1 MPFIADLHLHSRYSR
16 ATSREMEVESLSGWA
31 RKKGIALLGTGDF
44 THPTYFAELKSK
56 LIPAEP
62 GLYRLKKGDQG
73 VRFILQVEVSNIYQ
87 EGGRLR
93 KIHTLLYA
101 PSLQA
106 VDRINAAFARR
117 GNLLADGRPTF
128 GFSVKELCRI
138 IFDICPDSVLVPAH
152 AWTPWFSVFGSQSGF
167 DSLQEAFDGYVDRIF
182 ALETGLSSDP
192 PMNWQ
197 LSTLDGITLMS
208 NSDAH
213 SPSRLGRECNV
224 FSDVLDYWEL
234 WEAVRTRDAS
244 RFLYTV
250 EFFPEEGK
258 YHFDGHRACG
268 VRTTPAE
275 TRAYGLQCPVCGGRL
290 TVGVMHRVEELADG
304 PRGRTPAGAVP
315 FKNLVPLEEIIAA
328 SIDQAVG
335 TVAVRREYD
344 RLVAAGGSELAILL
358 ELSQEEL
365 RTFVPARLLEAILR
379 VREGRLTIT
388 PGYDGVYGTVK
399 IFGDEPVQT
408 TSPSPAAQMHLF

>member
-44 THPTYFAELKSK
+44 THPTYFAELKAK
-56 LIPAEP
+56 LTPAEP
-62 GLYRLKKGDQG
+62 GLYRLKRGEQEI
-73 VRFILQVEVSNIYQ
+73 RFVLQVEVCNIYQ
-87 EGGRLR
+87 DKGRLR

-106 VDRINAAFARR
+106 AERLNAAFARR

-138 IFDICPDSVLVPAH
+138 VFDVSPDSVLVPAH
-152 AWTPWFSVFGSQSGF
+152 AWTPWFSVFGSQSGY
-167 DSLQEAFDGYVDRIF
+167 DSLLEAFDGYVDRIF

-192 PMNWQ
+192 SMNWR
-197 LSTLDGITLMS
+197 LTALDRITLMS

-224 FSDVLDYWEL
+224 FADAMDYWEL
-234 WEAVRTRDAS
+234 WEVVRTRDPR

-258 YHFDGHRACG
+258 YHLDGHRACG

-275 TRAYGLQCPVCGGRL
+275 TRAYGRRCPVCGNPL
-290 TVGVMHRVEELADG
+290 TVGVMHRVEDLADG
-304 PRGRTPAGAVP
+304 PPGRTPAGVVS
-315 FKNLVPLEEIIAA
+315 FRHLIPLEEIIAA
-328 SIDQAVG
+328 ALGQAVG
-335 TVAVRREYD
+335 TVAVRQEYD
-344 RLVAAGGSELAILL
+344 RLVTAGRSEFAILL
-358 ELSQEEL
+358 ELSTEEL
-365 RTFVPARLLEAILR
+365 RSFVPARVLEAILR

-408 TSPSPAAQMHLF
+408 TVPTRTPQMDLF

>member
-1 MPFIADLHLHSRYSR
+1 MPFIADLHLHSKYSR
-16 ATSREMEVESLSGWA
+16 ATSREMEVESLAHWA

-44 THPTYFAELKSK
+44 THPTYFAELKAK
-56 LIPAEP
+56 LAPAEP
-62 GLYRLKKGDQG
+62 GFYRLKRGEQS
-73 VRFILQVEVSNIYQ
+73 VRFVLQVEISNVYH

-101 PSLQA
+101 PSFQA
-106 VDRINAAFARR
+106 AERLNAALARR

-138 IFDICPDSVLVPAH
+138 VFDLSPDSVLIPAH

-167 DSLQEAFDGYVDRIF
+167 DSLREAFDGYANRIF

-192 PMNWQ
+192 AMNWR
-197 LSTLDGITLMS
+197 LSALDGITLMS

-224 FSDVLDYWEL
+224 FAHFLDYWEL
-234 WEAVRTRDAS
+234 WETVRTRDAR

-258 YHFDGHRACG
+258 YHLDGHRACG
-268 VRTTPAE
+268 VRTTPTE
-275 TRAYGLQCPVCGGRL
+275 TRACGHCCPVCGRPL
-290 TVGVMHRVEELADG
+290 TIGVLHRVEDLADG
-304 PRGRTPAGAVP
+304 SRGRTPAGAVP
-315 FKNLVPLEEIIAA
+315 FRRLVPLEEILAA
-328 SIDQAVG
+328 TMNQRVG
-335 TVAVRREYD
+335 TMAVRQEYD

-358 ELSQEEL
+358 DLGEEEL
-365 RTFVPARLLEAILR
+365 RSFVSPRILEAIRR
-379 VREGRLTIT
+379 VREGRLTIV
-388 PGYDGVYGTVK
+388 PGYDGVYGTIK
-399 IFGDEPVQT
+399 IFGDGPQEALSLPRSVQ
-408 TSPSPAAQMHLF
+408 AQLF